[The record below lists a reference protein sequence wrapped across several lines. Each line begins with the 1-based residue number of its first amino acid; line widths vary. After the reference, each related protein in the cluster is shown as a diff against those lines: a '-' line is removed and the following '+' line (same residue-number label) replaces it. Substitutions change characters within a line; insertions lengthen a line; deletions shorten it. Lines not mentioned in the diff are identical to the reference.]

1 MSDPGKN
8 DGDIDS
14 TEGGTANDSA
24 PDSSEKYLYD
34 VDWKALRNAPAGEA
48 SPPIGNAPIAALTDT
63 TAQEADVRKHIA
75 YWLLVIFT
83 ATIAVALASAFFAF
97 HWTEGKD
104 ILLVLLPAETGLLGS
119 VLGFYFASKA
129 GK

>member
-1 MSDPGKN
+1 MSDPAKK
-8 DGDIDS
+8 DKDIDS
-14 TEGGTANDSA
+14 TEEGTANDSA
-24 PDSSEKYLYD
+24 PNLSDKYLYD
-34 VDWKALRNAPAGEA
+34 IDWDTLNHAREGETR
-48 SPPIGNAPIAALTDT
+48 PPIGEVPIAALTDMD
-63 TAQEADVRKHIA
+63 AREADVRKHIA

-83 ATIAVALASAFFAF
+83 LTIAVALTSAFFAF